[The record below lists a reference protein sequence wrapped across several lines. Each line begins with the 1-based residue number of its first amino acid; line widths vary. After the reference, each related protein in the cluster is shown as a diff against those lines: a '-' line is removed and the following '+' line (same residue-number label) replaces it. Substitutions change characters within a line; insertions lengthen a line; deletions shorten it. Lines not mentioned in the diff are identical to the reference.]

1 MADWNVGGGA
11 EAGSIDAYFGAFGDP
26 YRRSL
31 CRYLMRTDGDVVTH
45 EEFVDHVLEDD
56 PETASEE
63 RDRRTVELELRHT
76 HLPKLDAIGVVE
88 YDPRGETV
96 RVDRET
102 LVDRLERVR
111 SAVDD
116 LREAGSDRDGE

>member
-11 EAGSIDAYFGAFGDP
+11 EAGSIDAYFGVFGDP

-45 EEFVDHVLEDD
+45 EELVDHVLEDD

-116 LREAGSDRDGE
+116 LREAGSDRDDG